1 METESVRIRIRS
13 RYGRA
18 AQFLGSLKVVS
29 AADVLIVY
37 IFDLPAPARIYA
49 WLSPVTGKVMI
60 VPHGGD
66 VRSPKDAVAHAS
78 ARELGA

>member
-49 WLSPVTGKVMI
+49 WSCPVSGKLI
-60 VPHGGD
+60 VVAHGGD
-66 VRSPKDAVAHAS
+66 VRSPKDAVAHANS
-78 ARELGA
+78 RRRRA